1 MKKCYFIICLLLSCS
16 FVLAADTS
24 QEWLTQA
31 ERTSFQETSRYDETV
46 DYCKKLMA
54 ASPWIQYTSF
64 GKSPEGRDLPLVIA
78 SREKL
83 FTSEAAHQKNR
94 VVVLIINGI
103 HAGEIAGKDASLML
117 LREMVITKKLES
129 LLENVIVMVVP
140 IYNVDGHERFGAYNR
155 INQNGPKE
163 MGWRT
168 TSQNLNLNRDFMKA
182 DQPET
187 QAMLKLYTEWLPEF
201 MLDNHISD
209 GADFQYDILYIVQK
223 EPVIASPLFQ
233 YWKDKLEPQLVSD
246 LTKSGHV
253 TGPYFEMID
262 AKNPMAGIEMSF
274 ASPRFSDGYTT
285 YQNRLGMTA
294 ETHSL
299 KPYETQVRGNYDLM
313 ISLLKELNNSGAN
326 LKQTEL
332 KMDEETTALGNSY
345 DVNRKFPIRFD
356 LDKQKKESILWHG
369 VEYKIESSAISGAKK
384 IVYGK
389 KPYDITIPV
398 YKTVETVESLA
409 PPLAYLIPPQWTEVI
424 DRLQFH
430 NIAISRTSAPH
441 SGKFETYRFQNT
453 KWPEEPFEGRFSP
466 TYEVTKVNEQ
476 RDFPEGSV
484 LVRLN
489 QRTNRVIL
497 GLLEPQSTDSFVAW
511 GFFNAIF
518 EQKEDAEAYILE
530 DLAEKMLK
538 ENPELKTEFEQK
550 IKTDPKFASDPLARL
565 RFFYVRS
572 PYWDTHKDAYPIVRI
587 TDESQL
593 KAIPIRS
600 R

>member
-1 MKKCYFIICLLLSCS
+1 MSKSFFIFGLLAMSVFAS
-16 FVLAADTS
+16 ADTS
-24 QEWLTQA
+24 NQWLTRA
-31 ERTSFQETSRYDETV
+31 ERTSFQETSRYDETI

-54 ASPWIQYTSF
+54 ASPWIHYTSF

-83 FTSEAAHQKNR
+83 FTSETARKQNQ
-94 VVVLIINGI
+94 VVVLIINSI

-117 LREMVITKKLES
+117 LREMVITKKFES
-129 LLENVIVMVVP
+129 LLQNLIVMVVP
-140 IYNVDGHERFGAYNR
+140 IFNVDGHERFGPYNR

-168 TSQNLNLNRDFMKA
+168 SSQNLNLNRDFMKA
-182 DQPET
+182 DEPEM

-223 EPVIASPLFQ
+223 EPVMASPLFQ

-253 TGPYFEMID
+253 TGPYFEMIND
-262 AKNPMAGIEMSF
+262 KDPMAGIEMSF

-299 KPYETQVRGNYDLM
+299 KPYETQVRANYDLM
-313 ISLLKELNNSGAN
+313 ISLLKELNNSGIT
-326 LKQTEL
+326 LKQSEL
-332 KMDEETTALGNSY
+332 EMDEETIALGNSY
-345 DVNRKFPIRFD
+345 DPNRKFPIRFD
-356 LDKQKKESILWHG
+356 LNKEKKESHLWHG
-369 VEYKIESSAISGAKK
+369 VEYQIESSPISGAKK

-389 KPYDITIPV
+389 KPQDITIPV
-398 YKTVETVESLA
+398 FKTVETVDSIA
-409 PPLAYLIPPQWTEVI
+409 PPLAYLIPRQWTDVI

-430 NIAISRTSAPH
+430 KIAIARTSAPF
-441 SGKFETYRFQNT
+441 SGEFETYRFQNT

-466 TYEVTKVNEQ
+466 TYNVTKVTEQ

-489 QRTNRVIL
+489 QRSNRVIL

-530 DLAEKMLK
+530 DLAQKMLK
-538 ENPELKTEFEQK
+538 ENPGLKTEFEQK
-550 IKTDPKFASDPLARL
+550 LKTDPKFASDPLARL
-565 RFFYVRS
+565 RFFYQRS
-572 PYWDTHKDAYPIVRI
+572 PYWDTRKDAYPIVRI

-593 KAIPIRS
+593 KAIPVRS

>member
-1 MKKCYFIICLLLSCS
+1 MNKTFFMFWLLLSGTFAFGNS
-16 FVLAADTS
+16 NN
-24 QEWLTQA
+24 EWLTRA
-31 ERTSFQETSRYDETV
+31 EKTSFQETSRYDETI

-54 ASPWIQYTSF
+54 ASPWIHYTSF
-64 GKSPEGRDLPLVIA
+64 GKSPEGRDLPLIIA

-83 FTSEAAHQKNR
+83 FTSQAARKQNQF
-94 VVVLIINGI
+94 VVLIINSI

-117 LREMVITKKLES
+117 LREMAITKKLES
-129 LLENVIVMVVP
+129 LLQNVIVMVVP

-187 QAMLKLYTEWLPEF
+187 QAMLKLYNEWLPEF

-223 EPVIASPLFQ
+223 EPVMASPIFR
-233 YWKDKLEPQLVSD
+233 YWQQKLEPRIVSD
-246 LTKSGHV
+246 LTKAGHV
-253 TGPYFEMID
+253 TGPYFEMND
-262 AKNPMAGIEMSF
+262 DKDPKAGISMSF
-274 ASPRFSDGYTT
+274 APPRFSDGYTT

-299 KPYETQVRGNYDLM
+299 KPYEIQVRANYDLM
-313 ISLLKELNNSGAN
+313 LSLLQELNKSGMG
-326 LKQTEL
+326 LKEAEL
-332 KMDEETTALGNSY
+332 QVDKDTITLGDSY
-345 DVNRKFPIRFD
+345 DSNRKFPIRFD
-356 LDKQKKESILWHG
+356 LNMDKKESMLWHG
-369 VEYKIESSAISGAKK
+369 VEYQIESSAISGAKK

-389 KPYDITIPV
+389 KPQDITIPV
-398 YKTVETVESLA
+398 LKTVETVESVA
-409 PPLAYLIPPQWTEVI
+409 PPLAYLIPRQWTDVI

-430 NIAISRTSAPH
+430 DIQIERTTAPY

-453 KWPEEPFEGRFSP
+453 KWPAEPFEGRFSP
-466 TYEVTKVNEQ
+466 IYEVTKVIEQ

-484 LVRLN
+484 LVQLN
-489 QRTNRVIL
+489 QRTNRVVL

-538 ENPELKTEFEQK
+538 ENPEVKTEFEQK
-550 IKTDPKFASDPLARL
+550 INTDSKFASDPLARL
-565 RFFYVRS
+565 RFFYTRS

-593 KAIPIRS
+593 KAIPVRS

>member
-1 MKKCYFIICLLLSCS
+1 MFCLLLFSA
-16 FVLAADTS
+16 FAFADIPY
-24 QEWLTQA
+24 EWLTRA

-46 DYCKKLMA
+46 NYCKKLMA
-54 ASPWIQYTSF
+54 ASPWIHYTTF

-83 FTSEAAHQKNR
+83 FTSESARKGNHF
-94 VVVLIINGI
+94 VVLIINSI

-129 LLENVIVMVVP
+129 LLQNVIVMVVP
-140 IYNVDGHERFGAYNR
+140 IFNVDGHERFGPYNR

-168 TSQNLNLNRDFMKA
+168 SSQNLNLNRDFMKA
-182 DQPET
+182 DQPEM
-187 QAMLKLYTEWLPEF
+187 QSMLKLYTQWLPEF

-209 GADFQYDILYIVQK
+209 GADFQYDITYIVQK
-223 EPVIASPLFQ
+223 EPVMASPLFQ
-233 YWKDKLEPQLVSD
+233 YWENKLEPQVVLD
-246 LTKSGHV
+246 LTKSGHI
-253 TGPYFEMID
+253 TGPYFEMIND
-262 AKNPMAGIEMSF
+262 KDPKAGIEMSF

-299 KPYETQVRGNYDLM
+299 KPYETQVRSNYDLM
-313 ISLLKELNNSGAN
+313 ISLLKELNKSGAS

-332 KMDEETTALGNSY
+332 KMDDETIALGNSY
-345 DVNRKFPIRFD
+345 DPNRKFPIRFD
-356 LDKQKKESILWHG
+356 LNKDKKESLLWHG
-369 VEYKIESSAISGAKK
+369 VEYEIESSPISGAKK

-389 KPYDITIPV
+389 KPQDITIPV
-398 YKTVETVESLA
+398 FKTVDVVESVA

-430 NIAISRTSAPH
+430 NIAIARTSAPY
-441 SGKFETYRFQNT
+441 SGKFETYRFHNT
-453 KWPEEPFEGRFSP
+453 KWPEEPFEGRFLP
-466 TYEVTKVNEQ
+466 TYEITKVVEQ
-476 RDFPEGSV
+476 RDFLEGSV

-489 QRTNRVIL
+489 QRNNRVIL

-538 ENPELKTEFEQK
+538 ENPELKTEFEEK
-550 IKTDPKFASDPLARL
+550 IKTDSKFASDPLARL

-572 PYWDTHKDAYPIVRI
+572 LFWDSRKDAYPIVRI
-587 TDESQL
+587 TDDAQL
-593 KAIPIRS
+593 NAIPIRS

>member
-1 MKKCYFIICLLLSCS
+1 MNKHYFSFCLLLFSIFLS
-16 FVLAADTS
+16 ADTPN
-24 QEWLTQA
+24 EWLTRA

-46 DYCKKLMA
+46 DYCKKLMT
-54 ASPWIQYTSF
+54 ASPWIHYTTF

-83 FTSEAAHQKNR
+83 FTSEAARKGNHF
-94 VVVLIINGI
+94 VILIINGI

-117 LREMVITKKLES
+117 LREIAITKKLES
-129 LLENVIVMVVP
+129 LLQNVIVMVVP
-140 IYNVDGHERFGAYNR
+140 IFNVDGHERFGPYNR

-168 TSQNLNLNRDFMKA
+168 SSQNLNLNRDFMKA
-182 DQPET
+182 DQPEM
-187 QAMLKLYTEWLPEF
+187 QAMLKLYTQWLPEF

-223 EPVIASPLFQ
+223 EPVMASPLSK
-233 YWKDKLEPQLVSD
+233 YWKDKLEPQVVSD
-246 LTKSGHV
+246 LTKSGHI
-253 TGPYFEMID
+253 TGPYFEMVSNKD
-262 AKNPMAGIEMSF
+262 PMAGIEMSF
-274 ASPRFSDGYTT
+274 ASPRYSDGYTT
-285 YQNRLGMTA
+285 YQNRMGMTA

-299 KPYETQVRGNYDLM
+299 KPYETQVRANYDLM
-313 ISLLKELNNSGAN
+313 ISLLRELNNSGTN
-326 LKQTEL
+326 LKQSEL
-332 KMDEETTALGNSY
+332 KIDDDTIALGNSY
-345 DVNRKFPIRFD
+345 DPNRKFPIRFD
-356 LDKQKKESILWHG
+356 LSKEKKESMLWHG
-369 VEYKIESSAISGAKK
+369 VEYQIESSPISGTKK

-389 KPYDITIPV
+389 KPQDITIPV
-398 YKTVETVESLA
+398 FKTVEVVETVA

-424 DRLQFH
+424 ARLQFH
-430 NIAISRTSAPH
+430 NITMERTSAAF
-441 SGKFETYRFQNT
+441 SGKFETYRFHNT

-466 TYEVTKVNEQ
+466 TYEVSKVVEQ
-476 RDFPEGSV
+476 RDFLEGSV

-489 QRTNRVIL
+489 QRNNRVIL

-538 ENPELKTEFEQK
+538 ENPELKSEFEEK
-550 IKTDPKFASDPLARL
+550 IKSDPKFAADPLARL

-572 PYWDTHKDAYPIVRI
+572 PFWDARKDAYPIVRI
-587 TDESQL
+587 TDDTQL
-593 KAIPIRS
+593 KAIPVRS

>member
-1 MKKCYFIICLLLSCS
+1 MNKYYFSFCLLLFST
-16 FVLAADTS
+16 FVSADTS
-24 QEWLTQA
+24 NEWLIRA

-54 ASPWIQYTSF
+54 ASPWIHYTTF

-78 SREKL
+78 SREQL
-83 FTSEAAHQKNR
+83 FTSEAARKGNHF
-94 VVVLIINGI
+94 VVLIINSI

-117 LREMVITKKLES
+117 LREMAITKKLES
-129 LLENVIVMVVP
+129 LLQNVIVMVVP
-140 IYNVDGHERFGAYNR
+140 IFNVDGHERFGPYNR
-155 INQNGPKE
+155 INQSGPKE

-168 TSQNLNLNRDFMKA
+168 SSQNLNLNRDFMKA
-182 DQPET
+182 DQPEM
-187 QAMLKLYTEWLPEF
+187 QAMLKLYTQWLPEF

-223 EPVIASPLFQ
+223 EPVLVSPLFQ
-233 YWKDKLEPQLVSD
+233 YWQEKLEPKLVSD
-246 LTKSGHV
+246 LTKSGHI
-253 TGPYFEMID
+253 TGPYFEMIND
-262 AKNPMAGIEMSF
+262 KDPKAGIEMSF

-299 KPYETQVRGNYDLM
+299 KPYETQVRANYDLM
-313 ISLLKELNNSGAN
+313 ISLLRELNNSGTN
-326 LKQTEL
+326 LKQSEL
-332 KMDEETTALGNSY
+332 KMDDETIALGNSY
-345 DVNRKFPIRFD
+345 DPNRKFPIRFD
-356 LDKQKKESILWHG
+356 LNKEKKESMLWHG
-369 VEYKIESSAISGAKK
+369 VEYQIESSPISGAKK

-389 KPYDITIPV
+389 KPQDITIPV
-398 YKTVETVESLA
+398 FKTVEVVESVA
-409 PPLAYLIPPQWTEVI
+409 TPLAYLIPPQWTEVI

-430 NIAISRTSAPH
+430 NIAIARTSAPF
-441 SGKFETYRFQNT
+441 SGKFETYRFHNT

-466 TYEVTKVNEQ
+466 TYEATKVVEQ
-476 RDFPEGSV
+476 RDFLEGSV

-489 QRTNRVIL
+489 QRNNRVIL

-530 DLAEKMLK
+530 DLAGKMLK
-538 ENPELKTEFEQK
+538 ENPELRTEFEQK
-550 IKTDPKFASDPLARL
+550 IKSDSKFASDPLARL

-572 PYWDTHKDAYPIVRI
+572 PFWDTRKDAYPIVRI
-587 TDESQL
+587 TDDTQL
-593 KAIPIRS
+593 KAIPVRS